1 MPTRDPLG
9 PIDLNRP
16 STSSSSSSSRKSV
29 KLAPIFTTKSRT
41 PRTQLPLPPSS
52 PYNDENSSPTPHAR
66 KRPRLDLSGAVDRR
80 DEEDVVERPICS
92 KRSSMADFFAT
103 TGSSSSDTR
112 SRSKQVVTPSPE
124 LPPVSVAP
132 VGWIRK
138 RSRIGVNGGRG
149 DRLLMRATT
158 STPSLRVFVRIA
170 RKLMNRLQY
179 PKIDPLYT
187 SHVSCAI

>member
-16 STSSSSSSSRKSV
+16 STSSSSSSRKSV
-29 KLAPIFTTKSRT
+29 KLAPIFTNPRSTRT
-41 PRTQLPLPPSS
+41 LLPQPSSS

-66 KRPRLDLSGAVDRR
+66 KRPKLDLSGAVDRKQ
-80 DEEDVVERPICS
+80 DEEDVADRPLCS

-112 SRSKQVVTPSPE
+112 SRSKQVITPSPE
-124 LPPVSVAP
+124 LPPVSAAP

-158 STPSLRVFVRIA
+158 GMYCSLPSVF
-170 RKLMNRLQY
+170 
-179 PKIDPLYT
+179 D
-187 SHVSCAI
+187 